1 MRCGNLITSWVRLK
15 GQCHE
20 IFCFRFF
27 FMNHLPQAPEY
38 NIRVISILFK
48 NLQVKVHHRCQR
60 HQWQICYR
68 YQQHGQQILSPVL
81 LVSLISV
88 AVWLVPLEVLL
99 TPLVHLDLRISL
111 QIFEKIWDD
120 RNGGLGEDDSWKK
133 PEVKNLGP
141 NFLHSKEMLPSKRIQ
156 DFSVYIIHEDVSILS
171 GILVVQI
178 VQFGEN
184 IDMTNLVD
192 RFLNPDVVARSI
204 MFSTGVVI
212 TSIFLFF
219 LLSVSLKVLSSEMDP
234 VEIRLIR

>member
-1 MRCGNLITSWVRLK
+1 
-15 GQCHE
+15 
-20 IFCFRFF
+20 
-27 FMNHLPQAPEY
+27 
-38 NIRVISILFK
+38 
-48 NLQVKVHHRCQR
+48 
-60 HQWQICYR
+60 
-68 YQQHGQQILSPVL
+68 
-81 LVSLISV
+81 
-88 AVWLVPLEVLL
+88 
-99 TPLVHLDLRISL
+99 
-111 QIFEKIWDD
+111 
-120 RNGGLGEDDSWKK
+120 
-133 PEVKNLGP
+133 
-141 NFLHSKEMLPSKRIQ
+141 MLPSKRIQ